1 MSDKTGQN
9 GQLGMIAVAKRK
21 HSLIVPFNSN
31 IFLHMFIPVTI
42 FKSGTYEMAFQFG
55 YFL

>member
-31 IFLHMFIPVTI
+31 IFLGILMPVTI
-42 FKSGTYEMAFQFG
+42 FKLGTYEMTLQFE